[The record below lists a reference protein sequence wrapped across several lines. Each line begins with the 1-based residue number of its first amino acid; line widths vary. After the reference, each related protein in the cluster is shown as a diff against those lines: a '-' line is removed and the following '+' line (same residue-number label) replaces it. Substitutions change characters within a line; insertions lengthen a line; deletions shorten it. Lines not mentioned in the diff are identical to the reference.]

1 MTDNNTVAV
10 LGLGPMGQALAA
22 AALTA
27 GHRTLVWN
35 RTPEKAA
42 ALVARGATPAPTVA
56 AAAREAALLVACLM
70 DYDAVSA
77 SLEGVAGGTLVN
89 LSSGHSGQARA
100 MAGWAAARGI
110 DYLDGAIL
118 TPAPAIGTPA
128 TTILYGGPRT
138 VFERCRPALEAFGGR
153 TVHLGEDVAGPAAY
167 EMALLDLFAMAVGGL
182 AHAFALA
189 GAEGVRPADFA
200 RFARGIAG
208 ILPDL
213 ADRFAEQL
221 DAGAFPASTSSIAS
235 AASAI
240 AHVRH
245 AAEAHGIDSAPLL
258 AMQELIDRA
267 VAAGH
272 GGESYARLARFV
284 SRSR

>member
-1 MTDNNTVAV
+1 MNDDNAVAV

-22 AALTA
+22 ATLAA

-35 RTPEKAA
+35 RTPQKAA
-42 ALVARGATPAPTVA
+42 DLVARGATSAPTVVD
-56 AAAREAALLVACLM
+56 AARAGALLISCLL
-70 DYDAVSA
+70 DYDAVRA
-77 SLEGVAGGTLVN
+77 SLEGVHDVTLVN

-100 MAGWAAARGI
+100 MAEWAAARGI

-128 TTILYGGPRT
+128 TTILYGGPGPL
-138 VFERCRPALEAFGGR
+138 FERCRPVLAAFGGR
-153 TVHLGEDVAGPAAY
+153 TVHLGDDPGRPAAY

-189 GAEGVRPADFA
+189 GAEGVAPADFA
-200 RFARGIAG
+200 RFAKGIAG
-208 ILPDL
+208 ILPEM

-221 DAGAFPASTSSIAS
+221 DDGAFPASTSSIAS

-245 AAEAHGIDSAPLL
+245 AAEAHGIDSAALL
-258 AMQELIDRA
+258 AVQALIDRA

-272 GGESYARLARFV
+272 GGESYARLARLL